1 MTEKYIEAAK
11 HCIGL
16 DRKKPYVRHGKRFYR
31 PYRNYFATGSEH
43 KIWDDLTESGY
54 AERWERN
61 RHGGYTYTLT
71 RKGLDWL
78 GGELGIKI
86 WDEGD

>member
-1 MTEKYIEAAK
+1 MTEKHIVSAK

-16 DRKKPYVRHGKRFYR
+16 DRKRPYTRHGRRFYR
-31 PYRNYFATGSEH
+31 PYRNYFATGAGH
-43 KIWDDLTESGY
+43 QIWDELVEAGY
-54 AERWERN
+54 AKRGEKNQR
-61 RHGGYTYTLT
+61 GGYTYSLT

-86 WDEGD
+86 WDEED